1 MEGIGTSN
9 WFGFRQFIWKGI
21 CGQIEKLEID
31 NAIVSIFR
39 AIDDYSEFVDLQI
52 NNEVKINAFI
62 NEFLKYT
69 DTAESALEDTLKV
82 TCDGDNN
89 LMDLLDKMETVK
101 NHFVENNE
109 NYFGYLANDHLE
121 G

>member
-1 MEGIGTSN
+1 M
-9 WFGFRQFIWKGI
+9 
-21 CGQIEKLEID
+21 
-31 NAIVSIFR
+31 
-39 AIDDYSEFVDLQI
+39 
-52 NNEVKINAFI
+52 
-62 NEFLKYT
+62 
-69 DTAESALEDTLKV
+69 EDTLKV
-82 TCDGDNN
+82 ICDGDNN